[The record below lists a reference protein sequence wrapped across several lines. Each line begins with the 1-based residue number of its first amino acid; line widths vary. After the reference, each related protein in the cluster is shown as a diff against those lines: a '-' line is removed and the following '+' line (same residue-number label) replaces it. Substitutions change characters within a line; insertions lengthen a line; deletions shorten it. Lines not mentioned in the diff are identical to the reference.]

1 MGNLYWGPDNMKKIY
16 IDTSDDAEVRQ
27 EKLND
32 RVIIGYD
39 RNDKI
44 VGVEILNPISF
55 DIDDDEVIIYET
67 LENILTTSVW
77 GKT

>member
-1 MGNLYWGPDNMKKIY
+1 MKKIY
-16 IDTSDDAEVRQ
+16 VDTSDAAEDRR

-55 DIDDDEVIIYET
+55 DIDDDEVITYET
-67 LENILTTSVW
+67 LENTLTKFEW
-77 GKT
+77 GEA

>member
-1 MGNLYWGPDNMKKIY
+1 MKKIY
-16 IDTSDDAEVRQ
+16 VDTSDAAEARR

-44 VGVEILNPISF
+44 VGVEILNPISL
-55 DIDDDEVIIYET
+55 DIDDDEVITYET
-67 LENILTTSVW
+67 LENTLKTAVW
-77 GKT
+77 GEA

>member
-1 MGNLYWGPDNMKKIY
+1 MKKIY
-16 IDTSDDAEVRQ
+16 VDTSDAAEDRR

-55 DIDDDEVIIYET
+55 DIDDDKVITYET
-67 LENILTTSVW
+67 LENTLTKSEW
-77 GKT
+77 GEA

>member
-1 MGNLYWGPDNMKKIY
+1 MKKIY
-16 IDTSDDAEVRQ
+16 VDTSDAAEARR

-55 DIDDDEVIIYET
+55 DIDDDEVITYET

-77 GKT
+77 GKA

>member
-1 MGNLYWGPDNMKKIY
+1 MKKIY
-16 IDTSDDAEVRQ
+16 VDTSDAAEDRR

-44 VGVEILNPISF
+44 VGVEILNPISL
-55 DIDDDEVIIYET
+55 DIDDDEVITYET
-67 LENILTTSVW
+67 LENTLTKSEW
-77 GKT
+77 GET

>member
-1 MGNLYWGPDNMKKIY
+1 MKKIY
-16 IDTSDDAEVRQ
+16 VDTSDAAEDRR

-55 DIDDDEVIIYET
+55 DIDDDEVITYET
-67 LENILTTSVW
+67 LENTLTKSEW
-77 GKT
+77 GEA

>member
-1 MGNLYWGPDNMKKIY
+1 MKKIY
-16 IDTSDDAEVRQ
+16 VDTSDAGEVRR

-55 DIDDDEVIIYET
+55 DIDDDEVITYET
-67 LENILTTSVW
+67 LENTLTKSEW
-77 GKT
+77 GEA

>member
-1 MGNLYWGPDNMKKIY
+1 MKKIY
-16 IDTSDDAEVRQ
+16 VDTSDAAEARR

-39 RNDKI
+39 IHDEI
-44 VGVEILNPISF
+44 VGVEILNPFSL
-55 DIDDDEVIIYET
+55 DIDDDEVISYET

-77 GKT
+77 GKA

>member
-1 MGNLYWGPDNMKKIY
+1 MKKIY
-16 IDTSDDAEVRQ
+16 VDTSDAAEDRR

-44 VGVEILNPISF
+44 VGVEILNPISL
-55 DIDDDEVIIYET
+55 DIDDDEVITYET
-67 LENILTTSVW
+67 LENTLTTAVW
-77 GKT
+77 GEA

>member
-1 MGNLYWGPDNMKKIY
+1 MKKIY
-16 IDTSDDAEVRQ
+16 VDTSDAGEARR
-27 EKLND
+27 EKLSD

-55 DIDDDEVIIYET
+55 DIDDDEVITYET
-67 LENILTTSVW
+67 LENILATSVW

>member
-1 MGNLYWGPDNMKKIY
+1 MKKIY
-16 IDTSDDAEVRQ
+16 VDTGDAAEARR

-44 VGVEILNPISF
+44 VGVEILNPISL
-55 DIDDDEVIIYET
+55 DIDDDEVITYET
-67 LENILTTSVW
+67 LENTLTTSVW
-77 GKT
+77 GEA

>member
-1 MGNLYWGPDNMKKIY
+1 MKKIY
-16 IDTSDDAEVRQ
+16 VDTSDAAEDRR

-55 DIDDDEVIIYET
+55 DIDDDEVITYET
-67 LENILTTSVW
+67 LENTLTKSEW
-77 GKT
+77 GEV

>member
-1 MGNLYWGPDNMKKIY
+1 MKKIY
-16 IDTSDDAEVRQ
+16 VDTSDAAEARR

-44 VGVEILNPISF
+44 VGVEILNPISL
-55 DIDDDEVIIYET
+55 DIDDDEVITYET
-67 LENILTTSVW
+67 LENTLTTAVW
-77 GKT
+77 GEA

>member
-1 MGNLYWGPDNMKKIY
+1 MKKIY
-16 IDTSDDAEVRQ
+16 VDTSDAGEVRR

-55 DIDDDEVIIYET
+55 DIDDDEVITYET
-67 LENILTTSVW
+67 LENTLTKSEW
-77 GKT
+77 GET

>member
-1 MGNLYWGPDNMKKIY
+1 MKKIY
-16 IDTSDDAEVRQ
+16 VDTSDAAEDRR

-55 DIDDDEVIIYET
+55 DIDDDEVITYET
-67 LENILTTSVW
+67 LENTLTKSEW
-77 GKT
+77 GET

>member
-1 MGNLYWGPDNMKKIY
+1 MKKIY
-16 IDTSDDAEVRQ
+16 VDTSDAGEVRR

-55 DIDDDEVIIYET
+55 DIDDDEVITYET
-67 LENILTTSVW
+67 LENTLTKSEW
-77 GKT
+77 GEV

>member
-1 MGNLYWGPDNMKKIY
+1 MKKIY
-16 IDTSDDAEVRQ
+16 VDTSDAAEARR

-55 DIDDDEVIIYET
+55 DIDDDEVITYET
-67 LENILTTSVW
+67 LENTLTKSEW
-77 GKT
+77 GET

>member
-1 MGNLYWGPDNMKKIY
+1 MKKIY
-16 IDTSDDAEVRQ
+16 VDTSDAAEDRR

-55 DIDDDEVIIYET
+55 DIDDDEVITYET
-67 LENILTTSVW
+67 LENILTKPKW
-77 GKT
+77 GEA

>member
-1 MGNLYWGPDNMKKIY
+1 MKKIY
-16 IDTSDDAEVRQ
+16 VDTSDAAEARR

-55 DIDDDEVIIYET
+55 DIDDDEVITYET
-67 LENILTTSVW
+67 LENTLTKFEW
-77 GKT
+77 GEA